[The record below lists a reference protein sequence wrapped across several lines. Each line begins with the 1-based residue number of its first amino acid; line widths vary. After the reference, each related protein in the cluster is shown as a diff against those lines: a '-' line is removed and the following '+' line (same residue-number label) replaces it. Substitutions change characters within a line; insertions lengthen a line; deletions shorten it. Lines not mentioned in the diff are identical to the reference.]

1 MNRMTNPM
9 TSSLSSATYTSRPGS
24 SSISS
29 DAWKVRPSDFHGSEV
44 DMISAQARASACP
57 PRRRIK
63 SSGRR
68 ALRGDELADR
78 DIADAVIAPGN
89 EPPMVVDLAEMI
101 AAMHGKLDE
110 PVARLERPIADALW
124 VFGIERNVARRCER
138 ARDHV
143 QRRVDLAHDLGAR
156 HI

>member
-1 MNRMTNPM
+1 
-9 TSSLSSATYTSRPGS
+9 
-24 SSISS
+24 
-29 DAWKVRPSDFHGSEV
+29 
-44 DMISAQARASACP
+44 MISAQARASACP
-57 PRRRIK
+57 PKRRIK

-78 DIADAVIAPGN
+78 DIPHAVIAPGN

-124 VFGIERNVARRCER
+124 VLGIERNVARRCER

-143 QRRVDLAHDLGAR
+143 QRGVDLAHDLGAR
-156 HI
+156 HIAAIELGVAVADVTRGTERRADEMLEVAREMQR